1 MSIFSRKKPKVENA
15 LTTTK
20 PFFMGGAT
28 AGVFVNEDT
37 AMRTSAVYACV
48 RVISEAVASLP
59 LNVYRRDGD
68 ARMLAPE
75 HPLYHI
81 LHNEPNPEMTSF
93 VFRETLMNHLLIYG
107 NAYAQIVRDNSWC
120 VKGLYPLLPDRI
132 DVHRSESG
140 EIYYTYW
147 RNEDD
152 KRKGDETGSV
162 VLPKEHVLHIPALGF
177 NGLVGYSP
185 IAMARNAIGL
195 AIATED
201 YGAGFFANS
210 ANPSGILE
218 HAKNLNNHETI
229 KRTWDSLYRGSSKA
243 HGIAVLEEGLTFK
256 TVSIP
261 PDQAQFLETRKFQLN
276 EIARI
281 FRVPP
286 HMIADLEKSSFN
298 NIEQMSLEFLLY
310 TLDPWVSR
318 LESSFYQ
325 SLLSP
330 SEKQEYFI
338 KFNIDGLLRGNY
350 EARMKGYAV
359 GRQNGW
365 LSANDIR
372 KLENMNALPAERGG
386 DKYLINGNM
395 TELEDAGLFAKV
407 RMANVILNEYNSLQ
421 NAGKNTGAGDSGGSS
436 VINSS
441 GGASP
446 VDNAPGDAPIDPNA
460 IMTALARRVMNS
472 FDSITR
478 GDDT

>member
-1 MSIFSRKKPKVENA
+1 MGIFSRKKPKADNA

-28 AGVFVNEDT
+28 SGVFVNEDS

-68 ARMLAPE
+68 GHALASE
-75 HPLYHI
+75 HPLYPI
-81 LHNEPNPEMTSF
+81 LHNEPNSEMTSF
-93 VFRETLMNHLLIYG
+93 IFRETLMNHLLIYG
-107 NAYAQIVRDNSWC
+107 NAYAQIVRDKSWR
-120 VKGLYPLLPDRI
+120 VKALYPLLPDRI
-132 DVHRSESG
+132 EVRRSENG

-152 KRKGDETGSV
+152 KRRGDKTGSI
-162 VLPKEHVLHIPALGF
+162 VLAKEHVLHIPALGF

-218 HAKNLNNHETI
+218 HATKLNNQDAI
-229 KRTWDSLYRGSSKA
+229 KTTWENLYRGSSKN

-281 FRVPP
+281 FRIPP
-286 HMIADLEKSSFN
+286 HMIGDLEKSSFS

-318 LESSFYQ
+318 LESSLYQ

-330 SEKQEYFI
+330 QEKPEYFI
-338 KFNIDGLLRGNY
+338 KFNVDGLLRGNY

-407 RMANVILNEYNSLQ
+407 HMAKAILNEYNSMQ
-421 NAGKNTGAGDSGGSS
+421 NTSKNTGAGDGNVPS
-436 VINSS
+436 
-441 GGASP
+441 
-446 VDNAPGDAPIDPNA
+446 VDNAPVDAPVIDPNS

-478 GDDT
+478 GYDT